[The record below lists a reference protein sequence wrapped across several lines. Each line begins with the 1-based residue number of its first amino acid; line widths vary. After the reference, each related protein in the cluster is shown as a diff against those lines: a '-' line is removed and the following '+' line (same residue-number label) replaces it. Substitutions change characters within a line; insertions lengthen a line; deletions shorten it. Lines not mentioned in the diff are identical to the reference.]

1 MSRAC
6 GRKLIGCN
14 DFCSFLSSN
23 NSSAMSGVNDDV
35 AHVSSTSFSPINSFE
50 PHLHLCNGLSTK
62 GSTGNCFSS
71 ATAVSLHFLQYQTGI
86 GIPKCLC
93 LDMFQSHFSPL
104 IQFSYLARMCS
115 GYHFIFLPYF
125 MKSSFKSRYLMNHWS
140 TATYSI
146 SVSHLSWVLTTCFI
160 FSSLT
165 IAPSFCRSSITFFL
179 ASSLLIPLYRPDSSL
194 FFPSSPITTTGLIP
208 GCLCSHSMQSRLT

>member
-62 GSTGNCFSS
+62 GSTGSCFSS
-71 ATAVSLHFLQYQTGI
+71 ATTILLHFLQYQTGI

-93 LDMFQSHFSPL
+93 LDMFQSHFRPL

-125 MKSSFKSRYLMNHWS
+125 MNSSFKSRYFMYHCFVFI
-140 TATYSI
+140 I
-146 SVSHLSWVLTTCFI
+146 SMSVPHLSCTLTACCKDSI
-160 FSSLT
+160 FL
-165 IAPSFCRSSITFFL
+165 IAPSFSKSST
-179 ASSLLIPLYRPDSSL
+179 
-194 FFPSSPITTTGLIP
+194 
-208 GCLCSHSMQSRLT
+208 